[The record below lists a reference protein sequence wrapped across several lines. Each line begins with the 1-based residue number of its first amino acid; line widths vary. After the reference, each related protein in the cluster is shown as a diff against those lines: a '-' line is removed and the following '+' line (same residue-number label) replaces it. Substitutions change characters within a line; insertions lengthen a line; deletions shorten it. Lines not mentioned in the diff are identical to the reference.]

1 MDTNTAYQVAKAL
14 PREGQEQLF
23 EMLKKDLYS
32 IKPKKKKSSNVLTKE
47 DAIQY
52 LLNNVFNK
60 KDLSNAD

>member
-1 MDTNTAYQVAKAL
+1 MDVNTAYQVAKAL

-32 IKPKKKKSSNVLTKE
+32 IPKTKNKPKTVLEKE

-52 LLNNVFNK
+52 LLSHVFNCK
-60 KDLSNAD
+60 S

>member
-1 MDTNTAYQVAKAL
+1 MDANTAYQVAKAL

-32 IKPKKKKSSNVLTKE
+32 ITPKKKKSRTVLTEE

-52 LLNNVFNK
+52 LLTHVFNK
-60 KDLSNAD
+60 KD

>member
-1 MDTNTAYQVAKAL
+1 MDANTAYQVAKAL

-32 IKPKKKKSSNVLTKE
+32 ITPKKKKSRTVLIEE

-52 LLNNVFNK
+52 LLTHVFNK
-60 KDLSNAD
+60 KD

>member
-1 MDTNTAYQVAKAL
+1 MDANTAYQVAKAL
-14 PREGQEQLF
+14 PREGQERLF

-32 IKPKKKKSSNVLTKE
+32 CDLKKKKRRNVLTEE

-60 KDLSNAD
+60 KD

>member
-1 MDTNTAYQVAKAL
+1 MDANTAYQVAKAL

-32 IKPKKKKSSNVLTKE
+32 ITPKTKKSRTVLAEE

-52 LLNNVFNK
+52 LLTHVFNK
-60 KDLSNAD
+60 KD

>member
-32 IKPKKKKSSNVLTKE
+32 IKPKKKTSKTVLTEE

-52 LLNNVFNK
+52 LLSNVFNK
-60 KDLSNAD
+60 KN